1 MTHQKTSINRRSFL
15 KSSALA
21 GGGLMISF
29 SCLAELEDK
38 VSPLDLPD
46 QWYELTGYIKITPD
60 NVIKIINPNPEF
72 GQNVM
77 TSLPMIV
84 AEELD
89 VEWQKVIVEMG
100 PHDNVKLGPQFTG
113 GSNSVRMYWKPLRE
127 AGAAARQM
135 LRDAAAQTWSV
146 PVEEVTTKAGMLYHE
161 KSGKSG
167 TYGSFAS
174 KASEIAIPKG
184 VKLKDVKNFN
194 VVRSSKKNV
203 EGLKIVTGKPLFG
216 LDYKVE
222 GMLIAMIEHP
232 PAFGMKLKS
241 FDASEALKMPGIKDV
256 FSQKLYEDGF
266 EQGGFDTR
274 TFNDLL
280 VVVGNTTWEVMKA
293 RKKLKVQWE
302 PAGETK
308 NIMGT
313 QKREVIVPGELEST
327 STQLEKMK

>member
-60 NVIKIINPNPEF
+60 NVIKIFNPNPEF

-84 AEELD
+84 AEELEAD
-89 VEWQKVIVEMG
+89 WKQVVVEMG
-100 PHDNVKLGPQFTG
+100 PHDSVKLGPQFTG

-127 AGAAARQM
+127 AGAAARNM
-135 LRDAAAQTWSV
+135 LMQAAAQTWNV
-146 PVEEVTTKAGMLYHE
+146 PVEEITTNAGLIVHE

-184 VKLKDVKNFN
+184 VKLKDVK
-194 VVRSSKKNV
+194 
-203 EGLKIVTGKPLFG
+203 
-216 LDYKVE
+216 
-222 GMLIAMIEHP
+222 
-232 PAFGMKLKS
+232 
-241 FDASEALKMPGIKDV
+241 
-256 FSQKLYEDGF
+256 
-266 EQGGFDTR
+266 
-274 TFNDLL
+274 
-280 VVVGNTTWEVMKA
+280 
-293 RKKLKVQWE
+293 
-302 PAGETK
+302 
-308 NIMGT
+308 
-313 QKREVIVPGELEST
+313 
-327 STQLEKMK
+327 